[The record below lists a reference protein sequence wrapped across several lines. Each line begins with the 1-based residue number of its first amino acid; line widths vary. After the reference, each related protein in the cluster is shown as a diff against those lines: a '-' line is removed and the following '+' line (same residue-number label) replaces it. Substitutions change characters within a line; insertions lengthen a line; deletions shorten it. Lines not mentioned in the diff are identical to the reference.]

1 MFDLGWS
8 EILIVGAV
16 ALVVIGPKDIPRVLF
31 ELGRWIGK
39 ARGMM
44 RELQSGFESMAR
56 EAELEEVR
64 KQVAKTMDPNTIL
77 DIEPKPV
84 SADPPLVVDPDPA
97 SDPEALADLADS
109 EPLPKPAA
117 TVERLW

>member
-64 KQVAKTMDPNTIL
+64 KQLAKTMDPNTIL
-77 DIEPKPV
+77 DIEPKPAAV
-84 SADPPLVVDPDPA
+84 QTPLAADPDPA
-97 SDPEALADLADS
+97 TDPEALADLADA